1 MTAALIVVGLLAGLF
16 LGTTLYLGQAILRQ
30 SDLHAREVVAAVGE
44 ERLRVAELHKAEIER
59 LQNMKQVGLPVLP
72 EAKVLTETIEPEARL
87 SREISEDVLARAT
100 AAIMEEYRAINIPI
114 TEAEARAQAEQALLQ
129 GVIT

>member
-72 EAKVLTETIEPEARL
+72 EAKVLTETVEP
-87 SREISEDVLARAT
+87 
-100 AAIMEEYRAINIPI
+100 
-114 TEAEARAQAEQALLQ
+114 
-129 GVIT
+129 